1 MFEILDQFDIW
12 AAFDIAVIAYIIY
25 HILLLIRGTRAAQML
40 TGILI
45 VVAAFLLS
53 SIVPLT
59 TLNWVMNRFYS
70 SFIIIVIILFQDDI
84 RHVLSRM
91 GKKSFIPGSDNLSSS
106 QILDE
111 ISRSAA
117 SLATKRIGALIV
129 IERGI
134 ILSRYV
140 EVGTLLDARVS
151 KELLMA
157 LFHPSSPVHDGAVI
171 VQRGRISAAGCFLP
185 LTRDEDLDPN
195 WGTRH
200 RAAIGISQ
208 ETDAVVVLVS
218 EEGASIS
225 LVVDGNV
232 SRRMESKQLR
242 KALMELLVD
251 EPAFTTASATISSSK
266 TSKTKRSTSLS
277 KVQPISRATTNPNDE
292 QTPVVASSSVV
303 EPILPKPETSPAT
316 ASSNIDQAARRS
328 SKSHPDT
335 TTETSKSSVTDR
347 HGGSK

>member
-1 MFEILDQFDIW
+1 MLEILDQFSVW
-12 AAFDIAVIAYIIY
+12 AAVDILIIAFITY

-45 VVAAFLLS
+45 VIATFLLS

-59 TLNWVMNRFYS
+59 TLNWVMNKFYS
-70 SFIIIVIILFQDDI
+70 SFIIIIIILFQDDI

-91 GKKSFIPGSDNLSSS
+91 GKKSFIPGSDSLSSS

-111 ISRSAA
+111 ITRAA
-117 SLATKRIGALIV
+117 AALATKRIGALIV
-129 IERGI
+129 IERNI

-151 KELLMA
+151 KELLLS
-157 LFHPSSPVHDGAVI
+157 LFHPSSPVHDGAAI

-185 LTRDEDLDPN
+185 LTRDENLDPN

-208 ETDAVVVLVS
+208 ETDALVVLVS

-225 LVVDGNV
+225 LVVDGKV
-232 SRRMESKQLR
+232 SRRMEPKDLR
-242 KALMELLVD
+242 KSLTELLAEVKD
-251 EPAFTTASATISSSK
+251 PGDGNG
-266 TSKTKRSTSLS
+266 SLEA
-277 KVQPISRATTNPNDE
+277 KAGLFRFFRPGGD
-292 QTPVVASSSVV
+292 
-303 EPILPKPETSPAT
+303 KP
-316 ASSNIDQAARRS
+316 
-328 SKSHPDT
+328 
-335 TTETSKSSVTDR
+335 
-347 HGGSK
+347 

>member
-1 MFEILDQFDIW
+1 MIDVCII
-12 AAFDIAVIAYIIY
+12 AFIIY

-59 TLNWVMNRFYS
+59 TLNWAMNKFYS
-70 SFIIIVIILFQDDI
+70 SFIIILIILFQDDI

-91 GKKSFIPGSDNLSSS
+91 GKKSFIPGADSLSSG

-111 ISRSAA
+111 ITRASA

-129 IERGI
+129 LERNI

-140 EVGTLLDARVS
+140 EIGTLLDARVS
-151 KELLMA
+151 KELMMSI
-157 LFHPSSPVHDGAVI
+157 FHPSSPIHDGAAI
-171 VQRGRISAAGCFLP
+171 IQRGRISAAGCFLP
-185 LTRDEDLDPN
+185 LTKDENLDPN

-208 ETDAVVVLVS
+208 ETDAVVVLIS

-225 LVVDGNV
+225 LVVDGRI
-232 SRRMESKQLR
+232 SRKMDPKDLR
-242 KALMELLVD
+242 KSLTDLLSQD
-251 EPAFTTASATISSSK
+251 QEKAEDTRI
-266 TSKTKRSTSLS
+266 
-277 KVQPISRATTNPNDE
+277 
-292 QTPVVASSSVV
+292 
-303 EPILPKPETSPAT
+303 KP
-316 ASSNIDQAARRS
+316 
-328 SKSHPDT
+328 
-335 TTETSKSSVTDR
+335 
-347 HGGSK
+347 GGGGIFKFFKFGS